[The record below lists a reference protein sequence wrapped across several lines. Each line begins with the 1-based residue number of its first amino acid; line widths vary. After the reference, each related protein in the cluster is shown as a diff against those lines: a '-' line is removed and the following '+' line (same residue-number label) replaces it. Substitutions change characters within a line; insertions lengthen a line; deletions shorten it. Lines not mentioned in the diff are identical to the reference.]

1 MVSGYLS
8 KETSADPLPP
18 LPLPFDIEGSPVYL
32 VRGVLYS
39 RFRSTSWTGG
49 IHLKGRESHDPFVH
63 SQTPHYQSPTLVY
76 HSQTPW
82 TLTHTHILQSLTK
95 VVLPVWFQAFDLITA
110 IHVLWPTAHSS
121 FWVLSNSF
129 EDCLPDLLLGLDDY
143 FGFALVC
150 LTALQFSS
158 NSCIQISTSHLT
170 IRLKLWQLWYLFKV
184 IKGFAN
190 FSLEI
195 LV

>member
-1 MVSGYLS
+1 MDWGD
-8 KETSADPLPP
+8 TSEEKRITWPLCPFTDPSLP
-18 LPLPFDIEGSPVYL
+18 I
-32 VRGVLYS
+32 
-39 RFRSTSWTGG
+39 
-49 IHLKGRESHDPFVH
+49 
-63 SQTPHYQSPTLVY
+63 
-76 HSQTPW
+76 
-82 TLTHTHILQSLTK
+82 THTCLSFTNSLDFNTHTLQSLTK